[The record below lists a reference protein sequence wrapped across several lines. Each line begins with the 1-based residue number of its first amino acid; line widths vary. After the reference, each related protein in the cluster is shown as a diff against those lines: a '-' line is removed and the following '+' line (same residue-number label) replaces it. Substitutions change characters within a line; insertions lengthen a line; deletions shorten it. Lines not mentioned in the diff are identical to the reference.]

1 MTLRIQAIDPQVW
14 TIAAHGRIDL
24 PAARAIEDAI
34 SELCDAGRAQV
45 VVDLA
50 DAVYMASAGLAALLT
65 GVRRARLLKGDVR
78 LAAMNARVREVFEMS
93 GFDQVFT
100 IYGSVAEAVASFG
113 AASPGAVSF
122 DAGGEPPPT

>member
-1 MTLRIQAIDPQVW
+1 MTLRIRAVDPQVW

-34 SELCDAGRAQV
+34 SELCDAGRSHIV
-45 VVDLA
+45 IDLGEVD
-50 DAVYMASAGLAALLT
+50 YMASAGLAALLT
-65 GVRRARLLKGDVR
+65 GVRRARLLRGDVR

-100 IYGSVAEAVASFG
+100 IYATVAEAVASFG
-113 AASPGAVSF
+113 AGSG
-122 DAGGEPPPT
+122 PPAA

>member
-1 MTLRIQAIDPQVW
+1 MTLRIQVVNERIW
-14 TIAAHGRIDL
+14 TISARGRIDL

-34 SELCDAGRAQV
+34 GELCDAGNARV
-45 VVDLA
+45 VVDLSEV
-50 DAVYMASAGLAALLT
+50 VYMASAGLAALLT

-100 IYGSVAEAVASFG
+100 IYPGVADAVAS
-113 AASPGAVSF
+113 
-122 DAGGEPPPT
+122 

>member
-1 MTLRIQAIDPQVW
+1 MTLRIQAVDDQVW

-34 SELCDAGRAQV
+34 GELCDAGRAQV
-45 VVDLA
+45 VVDLG
-50 DAVYMASAGLAALLT
+50 DVVYMASSGLAALLT

-78 LAAMNARVREVFEMS
+78 LAAMNSRVRDVFEMS

-100 IYGSVAEAVASFG
+100 IYATVAEAVASFVAG
-113 AASPGAVSF
+113 SGPPAS
-122 DAGGEPPPT
+122 